1 MVKNIESEKYGT
13 ITYKESNWIGTNEI
27 LVNGEKIDKI
37 DKTSYVF
44 SHEGEIVDIKVSG
57 NFFSGA
63 TMQIGDEVYEVSP
76 KTLWYEYALAIFNVV
91 LIIVWGSSVALCSI
105 VPVIGG
111 LIGAA
116 ISGAFSLVAM
126 FLMKRSKN
134 PLIKLLIG
142 FACIAVTFVI
152 CAILGI
158 ILAEFI
164 AALFSS
170 IN

>member
-1 MVKNIESEKYGT
+1 MVKNIESGKYGT
-13 ITYKESNWIGTNEI
+13 ITYKESNWFGSSEI
-27 LVNGEKIDKI
+27 LVNGQKIDKI
-37 DKTSYVF
+37 DKTSYSF
-44 SHEGEIVDIKVSG
+44 EHEGAIVNIKIVG
-57 NFFSGA
+57 NFFNGA
-63 TMQIGDEVYEVSP
+63 SMQIGDEIHEVSP
-76 KTLWYEYALAIFNVV
+76 KTLWYEYALALFNIV

-111 LIGAA
+111 LIGVA
-116 ISGAFSLVAM
+116 ISGSFSVVAM

-164 AALFSS
+164 AALFS
-170 IN
+170 